1 MRPSIAMLAGTLACT
16 TPALAQSDA
25 AAETQAARALAGQL
39 VQQLGGTLKAELAAN
54 GPEGAIG
61 VCKDAAPAIAGTLS
75 RQSGAKVARV
85 SLRTRNAMLG
95 SPDAWEQ
102 AVLAEF
108 DKRAAAGEKLDA
120 MEHAEFVD
128 EPAGRYFR
136 YLKAIPVQP
145 MCLACHGTAETIPE
159 GVKRRLAAD
168 YPNDR
173 ATGYAPGQ
181 IRGAVTIKKPVN

>member
-1 MRPSIAMLAGTLACT
+1 MKHLLAVCAGVLACAA
-16 TPALAQSDA
+16 PALAQSDLER
-25 AAETQAARALAGQL
+25 ETQAARALSAQL
-39 VQQLGGTLKAELAAN
+39 VQQLGATLKAELGTN
-54 GPEGAIG
+54 GPEGAIA
-61 VCKDAAPAIAGTLS
+61 VCKDAAPAIAGNLS
-75 RQSGAKVARV
+75 RQSGARVARV

-95 SPDAWEQ
+95 TPDAWEQ
-102 AVLAEF
+102 TVLADF
-108 DKRAAAGEKLDA
+108 DRRVAAGEKPEA

-145 MCLACHGTAETIPE
+145 MCLACHGATDSIPE
-159 GVKRRLAAD
+159 GVKRKLAAD

-181 IRGAVTIKKPVN
+181 IRGAVTVKKPSN

>member
-1 MRPSIAMLAGTLACT
+1 MKRLIAVCAGVLACVA
-16 TPALAQSDA
+16 PALAQSDLER
-25 AAETQAARALAGQL
+25 ETQAARALSAQL
-39 VQQLGGTLKAELAAN
+39 VQQLGATLKAELGTN

-61 VCKDAAPAIAGTLS
+61 VCKDAAPTIAGNLS

-95 SPDAWEQ
+95 TPDPWEQ
-102 AVLAEF
+102 TVLAGF
-108 DKRAAAGEKLDA
+108 DQRVAAGEKPET

-145 MCLACHGTAETIPE
+145 MCLACHGTADNIPE
-159 GVKRRLAAD
+159 PVKRKLAAD

-181 IRGAVTIKKPVN
+181 IRGAVTVKKPLN